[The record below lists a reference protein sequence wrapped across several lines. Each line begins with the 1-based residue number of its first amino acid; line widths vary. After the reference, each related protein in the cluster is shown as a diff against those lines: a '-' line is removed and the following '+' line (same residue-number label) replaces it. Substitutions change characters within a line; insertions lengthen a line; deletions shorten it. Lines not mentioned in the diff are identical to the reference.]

1 MQKKTAIAI
10 TSVNNILD
18 PGDIFIGGHIKHLG
32 EPFIGMVRKKVSEMN
47 GLPSASARE
56 IHLSQIDSE
65 ARAKGAASMIMDNI
79 FAIQDE

>member
-1 MQKKTAIAI
+1 M
-10 TSVNNILD
+10 D

-65 ARAKGAASMIMDNI
+65 ARAKGAASMIMDSI